1 MKATEKQTLVTLED
15 ARSYLTSL
23 IEGGLMFH
31 FDDGAEDC
39 LGDKLTPEQCAAVDA
54 NIDNISRI
62 EAVTAEHGSPLGLAM
77 QIENQLAAAKGLPK
91 PN

>member
-23 IEGGLMFH
+23 IEDGLMFH
-31 FDDGAEDC
+31 FEDGAEDC
-39 LGDKLTPEQCAAVDA
+39 LGYKLTPEQCAVVDA
-54 NIDNISRI
+54 NIDSISRI
-62 EAVTAEHGSPLGLAM
+62 EAVTYKYGSPLGFAM
-77 QIENQLAAAKGLPK
+77 KIENELAAAKGLSK